1 MTPSKTTPAEEQP
14 ATPST
19 ATARTMSALVL
30 DAAAKYRGT
39 ALKYPLAKGWGTIS
53 YPKLGDGVR
62 EIAKGLIAL
71 GVKPGDRVA
80 ILSNTR
86 AEWTLAD
93 FGAICAGA
101 VVVPVYQT
109 NSPDEC
115 LYVLEHSGATAIFCE
130 DEEQVAKLDE
140 IRSRAAQAA
149 ARHPLRGRERG
160 RADAVG
166 AEGARRGR
174 HRRAV
179 RRARA
184 RRHRGRRRDD
194 RLHVRHDRPA
204 EGLHAHARQ
213 PARRPRRDRRRS

>member
-1 MTPSKTTPAEEQP
+1 M
-14 ATPST
+14 
-19 ATARTMSALVL
+19 
-30 DAAAKYRGT
+30 
-39 ALKYPLAKGWGTIS
+39 
-53 YPKLGDGVR
+53 R

-115 LYVLEHSGATAIFCE
+115 LYVLEHSGRMAIFCE
-130 DEEQVAKLDE
+130 DDEQVAKLDE
-140 IRSRAAQAA
+140 IRDRAA
-149 ARHPLRGRERG
+149 RRCSHVIRFEGESE
-160 RADAVG
+160 G
-166 AEGARRGR
+166 ALTLSELQGARRGR

-184 RRHRGRRRDD
+184 
-194 RLHVRHDRPA
+194 
-204 EGLHAHARQ
+204 
-213 PARRPRRDRRRS
+213 ARRPRTTSRRSSTRPARPARRRAAC